1 MDVGRY
7 ALKEDTKVSYVGHL
21 AGATAGLLLG
31 VLVLCNLR
39 RLDWETKLWWGR
51 ALSQYVTHHL
61 LTML

>member
-1 MDVGRY
+1 MDVCRY

-39 RLDWETKLWWGR
+39 RLDWETKLW
-51 ALSQYVTHHL
+51 
-61 LTML
+61 

>member
-1 MDVGRY
+1 MNNCMMSGCCRY

-39 RLDWETKLWWGR
+39 RLDWETKLW
-51 ALSQYVTHHL
+51 
-61 LTML
+61 

>member
-1 MDVGRY
+1 MGTTDISHLNNCMMSGCCRY

-39 RLDWETKLWWGR
+39 RLDWETKLW
-51 ALSQYVTHHL
+51 
-61 LTML
+61 